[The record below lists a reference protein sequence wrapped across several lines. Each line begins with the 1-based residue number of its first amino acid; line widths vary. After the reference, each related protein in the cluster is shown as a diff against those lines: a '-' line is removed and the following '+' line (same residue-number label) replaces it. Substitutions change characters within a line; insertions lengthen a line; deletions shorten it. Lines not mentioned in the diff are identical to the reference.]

1 MYRRRRA
8 TAFAYSPSVTS
19 SKSGAIFEIS
29 LSDGDAGIMHS
40 PRIGSSYITQVWTD
54 IMSTVIR
61 TQISLTEAQMDRLRR
76 EARRQHTSIAAI
88 IRDAVDA
95 TVTEDSDR
103 LTRQRRAFG
112 LAGAFSSGRSDTS
125 ERHDEILGEETRW

>member
-1 MYRRRRA
+1 M
-8 TAFAYSPSVTS
+8 
-19 SKSGAIFEIS
+19 
-29 LSDGDAGIMHS
+29 MHS
-40 PRIGSSYITQVWTD
+40 LIRRQSYITWLRTD

-61 TQISLTEAQMDRLRR
+61 TQISLTEAQMERLRR
-76 EARRQHTSIAAI
+76 EARRRHTSIAAI

-112 LAGAFSSGRSDTS
+112 LAGAFSSGLSDTS
-125 ERHDEILGEETRW
+125 ERHDEVLSEETSW

>member
-1 MYRRRRA
+1 
-8 TAFAYSPSVTS
+8 
-19 SKSGAIFEIS
+19 
-29 LSDGDAGIMHS
+29 MHS
-40 PRIGSSYITQVWTD
+40 PRIGLPYIIPGLTD

-76 EARRQHTSIAAI
+76 EARRRHTSVAAI

-95 TVTEDSDR
+95 TVTDEDSDR
-103 LTRQRRAFG
+103 LIMQQRAFG

-125 ERHDEILGEETRW
+125 ERHDEILAEETSW

>member
-1 MYRRRRA
+1 MRL
-8 TAFAYSPSVTS
+8 P
-19 SKSGAIFEIS
+19 
-29 LSDGDAGIMHS
+29 
-40 PRIGSSYITQVWTD
+40 YIIQVWTD

-76 EARRQHTSIAAI
+76 EARRRHTSIAAI

>member
-1 MYRRRRA
+1 MG
-8 TAFAYSPSVTS
+8 V
-19 SKSGAIFEIS
+19 
-29 LSDGDAGIMHS
+29 
-40 PRIGSSYITQVWTD
+40 SYITQVWTD
-54 IMSTVIR
+54 VMSSVIR

-76 EARRQHTSIAAI
+76 EARRRHTSIAAI

-112 LAGAFSSGRSDTS
+112 LAVAFSSGRSDTA
-125 ERHDEILGEETRW
+125 ERHDEILGEESRW

>member
-1 MYRRRRA
+1 MSRGALAPLIRA
-8 TAFAYSPSVTS
+8 WH
-19 SKSGAIFEIS
+19 EIS
-29 LSDGDAGIMHS
+29 VGEGCAGIMGS
-40 PRIGSSYITQVWTD
+40 PQEGAHPYITQARTD
-54 IMSTVIR
+54 IMSSVIR

-76 EARRQHTSIAAI
+76 EARRRHTSIAAI

-95 TVTEDSDR
+95 TVTEDADR